1 MIITYIYTTTVV
13 WSGLV
18 SVVVKPGLFFAQ
30 GSAMID
36 IVSVRQSDAGRYTCV
51 ADSGADRA
59 TDILELVGK

>member
-1 MIITYIYTTTVV
+1 
-13 WSGLV
+13 
-18 SVVVKPGLFFAQ
+18 
-30 GSAMID
+30 MID